1 MYYNTPNVTAYVR
14 TVIRFRRWIIAIFTL
29 ISMLAFTFFRPELIS
44 SDTLFWLSESKE
56 LQKTHARAYD
66 TQHVARLSVNVPK
79 FDDVSKQKLTVLQTE
94 LDYNKEITR
103 VESLFSSYRIS
114 NEGGEDSSLVK
125 ALPIHE
131 LKAKAIV
138 EFVSSFKEPYK
149 PYVNDDFTRFTFII
163 HSKSPI
169 EIMAFDIPYTY
180 EYSEPSAQV
189 RLKDYVGYVLIFI
202 VAIVIMSRWL
212 FKNYVAAF
220 GALIVTML
228 TSILTFATIQI
239 VTGNRQIHI
248 AMTLM
253 VVSVSIGHFLYF
265 YYRWHISQYKSTV
278 IRAIEK
284 SIDRNLA
291 PALWTLPVLAISLG
305 SLLFADSLIITTL
318 SLSLMISSA
327 YAYVINVT
335 FLPALLSYFT
345 ARHPRVRF
353 AGMCYAFANQEIHY
367 NHRLLQLFIL
377 ITILVSAVTI
387 IRFTTGNMQVFDT
400 HVDQKT
406 ITLKVPFE
414 EIDLSMLQKLKQF
427 EIELRHD
434 NEGIVKVDSI
444 QSVLT
449 RLDMANSPKNP
460 IDEQRVLQALF
471 FLELNDMEKAYI
483 DDSALNVM
491 ISLDNADQSAIIRWI
506 KEYKEIPFFFTDME
520 TLSES
525 AKMDKR
531 ILLSS
536 SLLVAL
542 GMIGL
547 VMGIVFRSIKIGLVG
562 FAANAIPVIWFGLIM
577 LVFNLA
583 LSIEVLIAMT
593 ISVGLTSDTII
604 HFAYKYFRSR
614 YFGRTKKHALEIMF
628 FYAGIP
634 TIIGAGVLMCVFG
647 LLTLTQ
653 LETLELIGGY
663 GAILMLIS
671 LVSDLFVLPILLLAI
686 DEERGYHVTV
696 RH

>member
-1 MYYNTPNVTAYVR
+1 MYYHTPNVVKYVR
-14 TVIRFRRWIIAIFTL
+14 TILRLRIWILTVFIVSA
-29 ISMLAFTFFRPELIS
+29 SLAFTFFRPELIS
-44 SDTLFWLSESKE
+44 SDTLYWLSESKE
-56 LQKTHARAYD
+56 FKKTFTQAYD
-66 TQHVARLSVNVPK
+66 TEHVASLSINVPK
-79 FDDVSKQKLTVLQTE
+79 FDEASKSALTVLQSE
-94 LDYNKEITR
+94 LEYNKEITH
-103 VESLFSSYRIS
+103 VDSLFSAYRIAS
-114 NEGGEDSSLVK
+114 EGGEDSGMVR

-131 LKAKAIV
+131 LNAPKIV
-138 EFVSSFKEPYK
+138 GFVSSFKEPYK
-149 PYVNDDFTRFTFII
+149 QFVNEDFTKFNFII
-163 HSKSPI
+163 HSKAPI
-169 EIMAFDIPYTY
+169 DVTSLSIPYTY
-180 EYSEPSAQV
+180 DYSEPSGKLQV
-189 RLKDYVGYVLIFI
+189 GHYLGYIAIFI
-202 VAIVIMSRWL
+202 LAIVVMSRWL
-212 FKNYVAAF
+212 FQNYIAAF
-220 GALIVTML
+220 GALSVTVL
-228 TSILTFATIQI
+228 TLILTFATIQI
-239 VTGNRQIHI
+239 ITGNRQIHI

-265 YYRWHISQYKSTV
+265 YYRWHISQYKGTPT
-278 IRAIEK
+278 RALEK

-291 PALWTLPVLAISLG
+291 PALWTLPVLVISLG

-327 YAYVINVT
+327 FAYVINVT
-335 FLPALLSYFT
+335 FLPALLSFFT
-345 ARHPRVRF
+345 VAHPRVGF
-353 AGMCYAFANQEIHY
+353 ARLCYEFANREIHY
-367 NHRLLQLFIL
+367 NHRLLQLFIAV
-377 ITILVSAVTI
+377 TILVTAFTI
-387 IRFTTGNMQVFDT
+387 MRFTTGKIEIFDT
-400 HVDQKT
+400 HVGHKT

-427 EIELRHD
+427 EIDLRR
-434 NEGIVKVDSI
+434 NNTGIQKVDSV

-449 RLDMANSPKNP
+449 QLDMASSPKTP

-471 FLELNDMEKAYI
+471 FLELNDMDKAYM
-483 DDSALNVM
+483 DENALNVT
-491 ISLDNADQSAIIRWI
+491 ISLNNADQSAIIRWI
-506 KEYKEIPFFFTDME
+506 KEYKKIPFYFTDIE

-531 ILLSS
+531 ILLFS
-536 SLLVAL
+536 SLIAAL

-547 VMGIVFRSIKIGLVG
+547 VMGIVFRSFKIGLVG

-577 LVFNLA
+577 LVFDLS

-634 TIIGAGVLMCVFG
+634 TVIGAGVLMGVFG

-653 LETLELIGGY
+653 LETLQLIGGY
-663 GAILMLIS
+663 GAILMFIS
-671 LVSDLFVLPILLLAI
+671 LISDLFILPILLLAI
-686 DEERGYHVTV
+686 DEEKGYHVTV

>member
-1 MYYNTPNVTAYVR
+1 MYYHTPNVVKYIR
-14 TVIRFRRWIIAIFTL
+14 TILRLRIWILTVFILAA
-29 ISMLAFTFFRPELIS
+29 SLAFTFFRPVLIS
-44 SDTLFWLSESKE
+44 SDTLYWLSESKE
-56 LQKTHARAYD
+56 FQKTFSHAYD
-66 TQHVARLSVNVPK
+66 TEHVASLSIKIPK
-79 FDDVSKQKLTVLQTE
+79 FDETSKLALTVLQSE
-94 LDYNKEITR
+94 LEYNKEITR
-103 VESLFSSYRIS
+103 TDSLFSAYHIA
-114 NEGGEDSSLVK
+114 NEGEEDSGMVR

-131 LKAKAIV
+131 LTALKIIS
-138 EFVSSFKEPYK
+138 FVSSFKEPYK
-149 PYVNDDFTRFTFII
+149 QFVNEDFTKFNFII
-163 HSKSPI
+163 HSKAPI
-169 EIMAFDIPYTY
+169 DVSTLSIPYRY
-180 EYSEPSAQV
+180 DYSESSEKVQV
-189 RLKDYVGYVLIFI
+189 EHYLGYIAIFI
-202 VAIVIMSRWL
+202 LAIVVMSRWL
-212 FKNYVAAF
+212 FQNYIAAF
-220 GALIVTML
+220 GALSVTIL
-228 TSILTFATIQI
+228 TLILTFATIQI
-239 VTGNRQIHI
+239 ITGNRQIHI

-265 YYRWHISQYKSTV
+265 YYRWHISQYKGTPV
-278 IRAIEK
+278 RALEK

-291 PALWTLPVLAISLG
+291 PVLWTLPVLVISLG

-327 YAYVINVT
+327 FAYVINVT

-345 ARHPRVRF
+345 VEHPRVGF
-353 AGMCYAFANQEIHY
+353 ARLCYEFANREIHY
-367 NHRLLQLFIL
+367 NHRLLQLFIV
-377 ITILVSAVTI
+377 ITILVTGYTVT
-387 IRFTTGNMQVFDT
+387 RFAAGKIEIFDT
-400 HVDQKT
+400 HVQHKT

-427 EIELRHD
+427 EIDLRHS
-434 NEGIVKVDSI
+434 NTGIQKVDSV

-449 RLDMANSPKNP
+449 QLDMASSPKTP

-471 FLELNDMEKAYI
+471 FLELNDMDQVYMDAR
-483 DDSALNVM
+483 ALNVT
-491 ISLDNADQSAIIRWI
+491 ISLNNADQSAIIRWI
-506 KEYKEIPFFFTDME
+506 KEYKKIPFYFTDIE

-531 ILLSS
+531 ILLFS
-536 SLLVAL
+536 SLIAAL
-542 GMIGL
+542 GMIGI
-547 VMGIVFRSIKIGLVG
+547 VMGIVFRSFKIGLVG

-577 LVFNLA
+577 LVFDLA

-634 TIIGAGVLMCVFG
+634 TVIGAGVLMGVFG

-653 LETLELIGGY
+653 LETLQLIGGY
-663 GAILMLIS
+663 GAILMFIS
-671 LVSDLFVLPILLLAI
+671 LISDLFILPILLLAI